1 MLRFSIEVKFR
12 FSLITSITLDS
23 STEIVILALGTHPAS
38 IRKIEGRVLILHWA
52 KRYWAFLQ
60 TFTLSLRARSL
71 LLTVLG
77 GLTWHWFIY
86 FWILESCT
94 LRNMLIGLLITIH
107 LCLLYV
113 LLLQLHLLRKMG
125 RYITTHLLLPI
136 LKINITI
143 LPTSTKT
150 FLSTLMDLTGKRFE
164 IRQILQHIT
173 TVVIYDDV
181 VEGGLLLYFLM
192 LLLFLTSSCIRTI
205 VIGSRLNQI

>member
-1 MLRFSIEVKFR
+1 
-12 FSLITSITLDS
+12 
-23 STEIVILALGTHPAS
+23 
-38 IRKIEGRVLILHWA
+38 
-52 KRYWAFLQ
+52 
-60 TFTLSLRARSL
+60 
-71 LLTVLG
+71 
-77 GLTWHWFIY
+77 
-86 FWILESCT
+86 
-94 LRNMLIGLLITIH
+94 MLIGLLITIH